1 MRSLIVLCAGS
12 RMVEGIP
19 LYLQRHP
26 DGKLIAE
33 KAIEGIY
40 PENYDRIVYSI
51 LKEAD
56 DDFRAKDLI
65 LEEIGGKYPV
75 EVVVLPDRT
84 RGPAETAYQT
94 LRIRNIDG
102 EIVFRDSHNYIR
114 IELDCTGNFIA
125 GLDLTTYE
133 DAIDGLRAKSFITLN
148 EQSQVLDVVEK
159 HFCSDVI
166 SAGLYGF
173 KKVSDFMLAYEH
185 LSDPNYGIK
194 KLYLSHII
202 SYLIGYKRRVFHS
215 VRTLFFEDWSTLS
228 AWNRMQRNHS
238 TCFLDLDEVCGC
250 AIPFEESV
258 LSALKMASSKGC
270 VFIGYSRKVEL
281 NKTMVIKYLKE
292 NMINIQD
299 IVIGCTFSKSR
310 ILIEGKEKLN
320 DLTLEG

>member
-12 RMVEGIP
+12 RMADGIP

-51 LKEAD
+51 LKETD
-56 DDFRAKDLI
+56 DDFHAKDLI
-65 LEEIGGKYPV
+65 LEELGGKYSV
-75 EVVVLPDRT
+75 EVVVLPNRT
-84 RGPAETAYQT
+84 GGPAETAYQT

-102 EIVFRDSHNYIR
+102 EIAFRDSHNYIR
-114 IELDCTGNFIA
+114 IEQDCIGNFIA
-125 GLDLTTYE
+125 GLDLTIYE
-133 DAIDGLRAKSFITLN
+133 DVIDGLRTKSFITLN

-166 SAGLYGF
+166 SVGLYGF

-185 LSDPNYGIK
+185 LLDPNYGIK

-202 SYLIGYKRRVFHS
+202 SYLIGYKGRVFHS
-215 VRTLFFEDWSTLS
+215 VRTQFFEDWSTVS
-228 AWNRMQRNHS
+228 AWNRLQKNHS
-238 TCFLDLDEVCGC
+238 TCFLNLDEVCGN

-258 LSALKMASSKGC
+258 LSALKLASLKGC
-270 VFIGYSRKVEL
+270 VFIGYSKKVEL
-281 NKTMVIKYLKE
+281 DKTMLIKYLKE
-292 NMINIQD
+292 NNINIQD
-299 IVIGCTFSKSR
+299 IVLGCTFSKSR
-310 ILIEGKEKLN
+310 ILIDGKEKLN
-320 DLTLEG
+320 DWMLEG